1 MVAPEALHIP
11 EKSIHEALIND
22 ARRPKLVETLPD
34 WMQRDTHV
42 RFGDHDIE
50 LETNRLPRIEG
61 VMGVVNLLRKGQAEL
76 NRPSGAVTHET
87 AQDKEAG
94 VLLIKSILEIAGLAA
109 GSAAMK
115 KGRGKNALL
124 FLGGLG
130 LFAGGG
136 IGLTM
141 DLSGCASAIATEV
154 PPGTPTALPATE
166 MPPQVTV
173 TPLSNEVVVGTPS
186 SAPETPAPIQGASY
200 PTEVSVLESPLVYS
214 YGGEAGRQNMNEYTR
229 QLFDRYVAE
238 MSRSGFLTGTTV
250 DQLYRSF
257 DQGYDF
263 KLFTTDQGLTWLVQS
278 KSDGSFL
285 VPKDLDGQIFR
296 DLQLPYNYLFDSG
309 VAVEVGLDNFNFQR
323 FQANK
328 VGFVGAW
335 PVLVTVDGQGV
346 PVSWVNMEQGG
357 AATPITVASTV
368 EAPTHASTDVPD
380 SRVALT
386 VGAETFRVTTDV
398 RYSESITDVNI
409 DPAKAQKIGE
419 VLVYT
424 DAAGRLLWNEHLQ
437 AWVPEF
443 GTSMDYK
450 TPETAPVVPFDA
462 YYDGSKPDA
471 STYIPS
477 SAALSDM
484 LYIAEHPDLISPDAS
499 YPYYRVALF
508 GNDKARIGYEIVL
521 TGPNQYLISNE
532 NKTEVTNKKPLP
544 FNYFGVQQTKDKDGN
559 IIYVIKKANW
569 NPMPTNERNILV
581 TNMGFDKS
589 AYDEWFKYPLIMRYI
604 EADSSVTGG
613 ELVPLFLS
621 PDGQFQETNPNLFYL
636 ETQPANPH
644 VAALVS
650 KDLTDIFSQE
660 VQTSIDLLYP
670 QINKPFDE
678 KTNPG
683 SYLIG
688 VLPSGLTN
696 MIHYTG
702 VQTFYP

>member
-1 MVAPEALHIP
+1 MVGPEVHVT
-11 EKSIHEALIND
+11 ERSIHEALIND
-22 ARRPKLVETLPD
+22 AYRPKLVETLPD
-34 WMQRDTHV
+34 WMNRDAIV
-42 RFGDHDIE
+42 RFGDRDIQ
-50 LETNRLPRIEG
+50 LESAKLPRLDGI
-61 VMGVVNLLRKGQAEL
+61 MGTAHLLRQGQKEL
-76 NRPSGAVTHET
+76 LRPLRTPADKTDEQKQAGA
-87 AQDKEAG
+87 
-94 VLLIKSILEIAGLAA
+94 LLIKSILELAGIAA
-109 GSAAMK
+109 GTAAAK
-115 KGRGKNALL
+115 KGKGKNALL
-124 FLGGLG
+124 YLGGLG
-130 LFAGGG
+130 LALTGGA
-136 IGLTM
+136 GLTL
-141 DLSGCASAIATEV
+141 DLASCAPAQVTEV

-166 MPPQVTV
+166 ISPQVTV

-186 SAPETPAPIQGASY
+186 AAPETPAPIVGASY
-200 PTEVSVLESPLVYS
+200 PSEVSMLESPLVYS

-238 MSRSGFLTGTTV
+238 MSRSGFLTGTSV

-285 VPKDLDGQIFR
+285 VPKDENDQIFR
-296 DLQLPYNYLFDSG
+296 DLQLPYDYLFQQNQ
-309 VAVEVGLDNFNFQR
+309 AVDVGNDNFDLQR

-357 AATPITVASTV
+357 AITPITVASTT
-368 EAPTHASTDVPD
+368 EIAPTVASDA
-380 SRVALT
+380 RLELT

-398 RYSESITDVNI
+398 LYSEAVTNVNI
-409 DPAKAQKIGE
+409 DPAKAQMIGD

-424 DAAGRLLWNEHLQ
+424 DVTGRLLWNEHMQ

-450 TPETAPVVPFDA
+450 TPEASPIVPFDA

-471 STYIPS
+471 ITYIPS

-484 LYIAEHPDLISPDAS
+484 LYIAEHPDVIPSDAS

-521 TGPNQYLISNE
+521 TGPNQYLITGE
-532 NKTEVTNKKPLP
+532 NKTEVSNKKPLP
-544 FNYFGVQQTKDKDGN
+544 FTYLGVQQTKDNNGN
-559 IIYVIKKANW
+559 VIYVIKKANW
-569 NPMPTNERNILV
+569 NPTPTNEQNILV

-589 AYDEWFKYPLIMRYI
+589 AYDQWFKYPLIMRYI
-604 EADSSVTGG
+604 AADSSVTGG

-621 PDGQFQETNPNLFYL
+621 PNGQFQETNPNLFYL

-650 KDLTDIFSQE
+650 KDLTGIFSQE
-660 VQTSIDLLYP
+660 VQNSIGLLYP

-683 SYLIG
+683 SYLVG